1 MQVTD
6 AIFDPEL
13 GCTAFTVERIT
24 YTRSRSGTTSRSETA
39 QARGGIHPGTP
50 EMIQLLPEEE
60 KNETFIAIYTD
71 YALSTGTPEDAA
83 PSVDASSIVAAP
95 HSGDGSFQM
104 TSHSEGISATGGLG
118 MFARIRQAQQKIAS
132 KKVGEVSVTY
142 ATGASSSS
150 GSVHTDLADL
160 PETSFGLQLLSLL
173 KMYGRSFYVP

>member
-39 QARGGIHPGTP
+39 QARGCINPGTP

-60 KNETFIAIYTD
+60 RNETFIAVYTD
-71 YALSTGTPEDAA
+71 YPLSTGTPEDAA

-104 TSHSEGISATGGLG
+104 TSPPTEFPPQAALGGSPSFTGPDRIHWNGQTWRVVRVRDWQMFRYCQAYAVLMREGEA
-118 MFARIRQAQQKIAS
+118 A
-132 KKVGEVSVTY
+132 
-142 ATGASSSS
+142 
-150 GSVHTDLADL
+150 
-160 PETSFGLQLLSLL
+160 
-173 KMYGRSFYVP
+173 

>member
-39 QARGGIHPGTP
+39 QARGCIHPGTP

-104 TSHSEGISATGGLG
+104 TSPPTEFFAGAAARSPLTRSTLAPGPGVPNPLAALGGSPSFTGPDRVHWGG
-118 MFARIRQAQQKIAS
+118 QTWRVVRVRDWEMFGYYQA
-132 KKVGEVSVTY
+132 Y
-142 ATGASSSS
+142 A
-150 GSVHTDLADL
+150 VLMQ
-160 PETSFGLQLLSLL
+160 E
-173 KMYGRSFYVP
+173 